1 MIRFKKIVALPVV
14 IAAAGLF
21 CSITMVENS
30 KQLTNESSEIW
41 STREVSFQSVGNES
55 EGILSMQGTELD
67 SEVDYDRVIP
77 ISSGVADVY
86 SNIESN
92 MGRLDSAMQESAEIM
107 RSLNTQSAGYID
119 GGQILIPSDA
129 ELSID
134 EFEMQKI
141 EPENKSISA
150 SFNNKVIA
158 AVDISMPK
166 CRASGKK
173 IAVRRAN
180 ESNGVISSAT
190 MKVVNVLLDHGEDAR
205 ALSMIESEL
214 FGVELN

>member
-21 CSITMVENS
+21 CSITMVENA

-107 RSLNTQSAGYID
+107 RSLNTQSSGYID

-166 CRASGKK
+166 YRTSGKK